1 MKFIILIL
9 LFTLMPMRSFCQGT
23 VSKSGKFFNAKSSG
37 NFNVNIVKTLRISKN
52 SQMIELSSFKPGEE
66 RTYNEVNIASTFD
79 LSGAAG
85 KKVGITVKMY
95 CSNKEI
101 VIEDAVCEYKES
113 NIWKRISGGIYD
125 GSDFVFDFALNLDNQ
140 GTRSLRIYPK
150 KIKAGTALETDTSV
164 VFLIIEINYE
174 YKDM

>member
-1 MKFIILIL
+1 
-9 LFTLMPMRSFCQGT
+9 
-23 VSKSGKFFNAKSSG
+23 
-37 NFNVNIVKTLRISKN
+37 
-52 SQMIELSSFKPGEE
+52 MIELSSFKPGEE
-66 RTYNEVNIASTFD
+66 RTYNEANIASTFD
-79 LSGAAG
+79 LSGDAG
-85 KKVGITVKMY
+85 KNVGITAKVY

-125 GSDFVFDFALNLDNQ
+125 GSNFVFDFDLKLDNQ

-150 KIKAGTALETDTSV
+150 RIKAGMALKTDNSV

-174 YKDM
+174 YKNM